1 MATSQDA
8 AVWLDIQRT
17 IASRFPLVELV
28 LAHTPVQGY
37 EAAASIAGAVSLLG
51 AQPRMDVIIVARGGG
66 SPEDLW
72 PFNEEVVARAIFA
85 SPVPVVSGVGHET
98 DWSISDLVADV
109 RASTPTMAA
118 MMVVPNGVIASVN
131 ELNTKVASVNSN
143 VPDVSMLRVRVDE
156 LADRIQLG
164 SKRDILQAFE
174 SLESL
179 KNSLRFVGPRDT
191 LERGYSIVEN
201 SKSGKVVTS
210 TSGVSLGDEV
220 KITVSNGAF
229 EGEVNRVIED
239 LDER

>member
-1 MATSQDA
+1 M
-8 AVWLDIQRT
+8 
-17 IASRFPLVELV
+17 
-28 LAHTPVQGY
+28 QGY

-51 AQPRMDVIIVARGGG
+51 AHPRMDVIIVARGGG

-118 MMVVPNGVIASVN
+118 MMVVPDSGDLMHSIDFMVRTMNSSVRNDVIASVN

-179 KNSLRFVGPRDT
+179 KNS
-191 LERGYSIVEN
+191 S
-201 SKSGKVVTS
+201 S
-210 TSGVSLGDEV
+210 SLGTSSGT
-220 KITVSNGAF
+220 ICN
-229 EGEVNRVIED
+229 
-239 LDER
+239 